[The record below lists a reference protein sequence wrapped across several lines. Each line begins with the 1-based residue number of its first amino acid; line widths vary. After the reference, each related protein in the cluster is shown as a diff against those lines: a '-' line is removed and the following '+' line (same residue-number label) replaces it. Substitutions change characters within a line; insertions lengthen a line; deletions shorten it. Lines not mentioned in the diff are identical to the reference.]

1 MNDRLIDMSVG
12 QLHELVLALQ
22 NAGLTRQQGARLV
35 SDPAYAAKVAAA
47 LQEAT
52 HIEPTGFVGAAGVP
66 GVFTN
71 YVGGGSDLPDWYVYP
86 DSQLE
91 QQESWLKSLGFGQGD
106 IPTGGPE
113 GIVPVQNAL
122 PLLRVVMPGTRRVAS
137 RRRTIE
143 VHMDAIGQ
151 QLTATSRKLYLWGGF
166 KAFQKEPRLATGLS
180 DPAPGVSWV
189 LFDPFA
195 HLDSKDGHRV
205 ADLAPV
211 QNGWAL
217 AGTENLS
224 ALKAWPGYGPAMN
237 GTKVPYIN
245 LAGLRTA
252 SGDVPYAGWW
262 VDGSELKFCV
272 DSAGFRDFN
281 CASPRVRECLR

>member
-1 MNDRLIDMSVG
+1 MAKNPKYESEAVTVVQQFAHAMRWADNDESRLRRLRDAIQGVVDSSSVG
-12 QLHELVLALQ
+12 V
-22 NAGLTRQQGARLV
+22 
-35 SDPAYAAKVAAA
+35 
-47 LQEAT
+47 
-52 HIEPTGFVGAAGVP
+52 EPTGFVGAAGVP

-71 YVGGGSDLPDWYVYP
+71 YVGGGSDLPDWYVHP
-86 DSQLE
+86 DGQLE
-91 QQESWLKSLGFGQGD
+91 RQESWLRSLGFGQGD

-113 GIVPVQNAL
+113 GVTPTRNAL

-137 RRRTIE
+137 RRRSIE

-151 QLTATSRKLYLWGGF
+151 QLTATSRKLYLWDGF

-195 HLDSKDGHRV
+195 HLDAENGHRV

-217 AGTENLS
+217 AGLENLS
-224 ALKAWPGYGPAMN
+224 ALKAWPGYGPAMD
-237 GTKVPYIN
+237 GRKTPYIN
-245 LAGLRTA
+245 LAGFRTA
-252 SGDVPYAGWW
+252 SGGVPYAYWW
-262 VDGSELKFCV
+262 VD
-272 DSAGFRDFN
+272 DSRLGFDVYSAVYRSFDY
-281 CASPRVRECLR
+281 ASPRFRDCLR

>member
-113 GIVPVQNAL
+113 GVMPTRNAL
-122 PLLRVVMPGTRRVAS
+122 PLLRVVVPGTRRAAS
-137 RRRTIE
+137 RRRTID

-151 QLTATSRKLYLWGGF
+151 QLTATSRKLYLWDAF

-195 HLDSKDGHRV
+195 HWDAENGHRV
-205 ADLAPV
+205 SDLHSV
-211 QNGWAL
+211 QNGWSL

-224 ALKAWPGYGPAMN
+224 ALKVWPGYGPAMN

-252 SGDVPYAGWW
+252 SGDVPCADWW
-262 VDGSELKFCV
+262 VDVSGLEFDVGSA
-272 DSAGFRDFN
+272 DYRDFDY
-281 CASPRVRECLR
+281 ASPRVRECYR